1 MARQEPYSAIQP
13 SNYESKYAI
22 PQYIAENEWGGEGRY
37 LDMKRSE
44 KMDELGRV
52 EGQIDEAEG

>member
-1 MARQEPYSAIQP
+1 MSGR
-13 SNYESKYAI
+13 K
-22 PQYIAENEWGGEGRY
+22 GRY
-37 LDMKRSE
+37 LDMKRLE